1 MNIFLKKLLFLN
13 ILISGS
19 FMYVYAARIIVD
31 APAQAAQNGQPIV
44 VGLFLDAEKEAIS
57 GIAGNFSFPSE
68 LFEVEDISVQNS
80 IVSLWVNQPAISQEK
95 YLDGRT
101 HITFEGIFPGGYSGV
116 RNPFRQGTQTG
127 MILYLKLIPKQKGN
141 GILALDDVTLNA
153 FDSNA
158 TKLPV
163 DSVYKRITIPELQD
177 ELPGKRPVLKEVDNK
192 VIDIT
197 VSRDDS
203 VNANAWYLIVSDVQ
217 QTSSI
222 ASIYVAETD
231 NRNPLTVGSIH
242 WRAAKNPYIL
252 FYQDRNKYIHVKIV
266 YTNNTY
272 TIKTLQP
279 VENSSRISKQSRILI
294 GIAVMLLVMYF
305 YGSKHFTLF
314 RKKI

>member
-1 MNIFLKKLLFLN
+1 MNIFFKKLLFI
-13 ILISGS
+13 ILLASS
-19 FMYVYAARIIVD
+19 SSMYTFAAKIIID
-31 APAQAAQNGQPIV
+31 APGQVAQNGQPVV
-44 VGLFLDAEKEAIS
+44 VGLFLDAEKDTIS
-57 GIAGNFSFPSE
+57 GIAGNFSFPSD
-68 LFEVEDISVQNS
+68 LFEVEDISIQNS
-80 IVSLWVNQPAISQEK
+80 VVSLWLNQPSISQEK

-101 HITFEGIFPGGYSGV
+101 HIIFEGIFPGGYSGV
-116 RNPFRQGTQTG
+116 RNPFRQGAQTG
-127 MILYLKLIPKQKGN
+127 MILYLKLIPKQKGY
-141 GILALDDVTLNA
+141 GILALDDISLNA

-163 DSVYKRITIPELQD
+163 DSVYKRITIPALQD
-177 ELPGKRPVLKEVDNK
+177 ELSGKRSVLKEADNK

-197 VSRDDS
+197 VSRDES
-203 VNANAWYLIVSDVQ
+203 VNANAWYLIVSDIQ

-222 ASIYVAETD
+222 VSMYVAETD
-231 NRNPLTVGSIH
+231 SGSPLAVSSIH

-252 FYQDRNKYIHVKIV
+252 FYQDRNKYVHVKIV

-279 VENSSRISKQSRILI
+279 VENSSRISMQSRILI